1 MEDHQDSGSR
11 APVQLEKQSIEP
23 KPKEGFVASARRAL
37 SQTLE
42 DVKEGLASLDVREKQ
57 VQLEDIT
64 ERKVAEVIDQYLYN
78 PLQARMGQD
87 KRLPFDITDVLTNM
101 GYISA
106 IPDSYQRR
114 FPDAY
119 RLSRIA
125 LLKLYNMGILDIKLD
140 EEGTNI
146 HGEDMLYKV
155 TSEEKLQDYLKTTPK
170 NEK

>member
-1 MEDHQDSGSR
+1 MEDHQDSGSET
-11 APVQLEKQSIEP
+11 PVQPERQPLEPRQE
-23 KPKEGFVASARRAL
+23 EGFIATARRAL

-42 DVKEGLASLDVREKQ
+42 GVKEGLASLDVREKQ
-57 VQLEDIT
+57 VQLEEIT
-64 ERKVAEVIDQYLYN
+64 ERKVAKVIDQHLYN
-78 PLQARMGQD
+78 PLRARMGQD

-125 LLKLYNMGILDIKLD
+125 LLRLYHRGILDIKLD
-140 EEGTNI
+140 EEGTNV

-155 TSEEKLQDYLKTTPK
+155 ADENKLQDYLKTT
-170 NEK
+170 